1 MKSNLYIK
9 DLCHQL
15 SVKYNL
21 GYSQAFMAVQFVF
34 TYILS
39 SILKSFVVKL
49 VSFGSLKIVQRNSKE
64 TTLLNS
70 GKKFMV
76 PSRKILLCKF
86 SKNLV
91 ED

>member
-9 DLCHQL
+9 DLCHHL
-15 SVKYNL
+15 SVQYNL
-21 GYSQAFMAVQFVF
+21 GYSQTFKAIQFVF

-39 SILKSFVVKL
+39 SILKCFAVKL
-49 VSFGSLKIVQRNSKE
+49 VSFGTLKMVIRNSKT

-70 GKKFMV
+70 DKKLII